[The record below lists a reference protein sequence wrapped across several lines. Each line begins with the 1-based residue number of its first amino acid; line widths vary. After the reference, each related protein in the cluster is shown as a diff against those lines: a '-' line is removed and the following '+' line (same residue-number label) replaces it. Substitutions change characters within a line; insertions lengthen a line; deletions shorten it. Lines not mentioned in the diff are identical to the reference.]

1 MYTSKCNIVDYSSWN
16 NNTSIDIFRR
26 LRNTQAIYSEIR
38 WRIEVVGKEEKCEIM
53 IYGMQ
58 NRMDHKG
65 ERKKHRQ
72 RTIR

>member
-1 MYTSKCNIVDYSSWN
+1 VQYSYNYSSWN

-38 WRIEVVGKEEKCEIM
+38 WRIEVVGKEEKCESM

-58 NRMDHKG
+58 
-65 ERKKHRQ
+65 KKDGPQ
-72 RTIR
+72 RREKET